1 MTTIKPLQNSALCV
15 VMVGPEGLAL
25 SNKIKRLDNLTA
37 PITGTAICGIPPE
50 LSNKNGPAVLQDNE
64 AAHRERTAI

>member
-15 VMVGPEGLAL
+15 VMVGPEGMAL
-25 SNKIKRLDNLTA
+25 SSEIKRLDNFIA
-37 PITGTAICGIPPE
+37 PKNGTAICGIPPE
-50 LSNKNGPAVLQDNE
+50 LSNSNGPAVLQDNE

>member
-1 MTTIKPLQNSALCV
+1 M
-15 VMVGPEGLAL
+15 AL
-25 SNKIKRLDNLTA
+25 SNKIKRLDNLTT